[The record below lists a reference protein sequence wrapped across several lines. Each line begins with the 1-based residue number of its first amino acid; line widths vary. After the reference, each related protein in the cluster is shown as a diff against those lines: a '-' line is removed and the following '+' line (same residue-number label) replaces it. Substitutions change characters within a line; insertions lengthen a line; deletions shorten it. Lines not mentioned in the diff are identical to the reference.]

1 LATGVDALVLNWL
14 IDTTQARLAEERLC
28 NNEDE
33 RECLD
38 SCVMLGKCEDERYDF
53 NAQMDCKQECQ
64 VKCCRHQVK
73 KDSLFSKRPIRV
85 KQDAGINASEYIV
98 PLSSEPME
106 NMCSTAE
113 ERACREM
120 CFDEKSAMMMTRIAR
135 SPAAP
140 NAAMSPTE
148 AESTTSAMYRFAPNF
163 AIIPQNERV
172 GNNVSWQKVVPNLT
186 KSAKSPAASVVANTR
201 RPTSI

>member
-120 CFDEKSAMMMTRIAR
+120 CFDDKKCDDDDEDCKKVRLNSMGKGLTIFCGFGLRLMFLAL
-135 SPAAP
+135 
-140 NAAMSPTE
+140 
-148 AESTTSAMYRFAPNF
+148 
-163 AIIPQNERV
+163 
-172 GNNVSWQKVVPNLT
+172 VSSLDELLFRQ
-186 KSAKSPAASVVANTR
+186 
-201 RPTSI
+201 I